1 MLTITVD
8 LLPLV
13 SGLLSAV
20 VDALGDFDF
29 GSLS

>member
-13 SGLLSAV
+13 SGLLGLV
-20 VDALGDFDF
+20 GDALGDLF